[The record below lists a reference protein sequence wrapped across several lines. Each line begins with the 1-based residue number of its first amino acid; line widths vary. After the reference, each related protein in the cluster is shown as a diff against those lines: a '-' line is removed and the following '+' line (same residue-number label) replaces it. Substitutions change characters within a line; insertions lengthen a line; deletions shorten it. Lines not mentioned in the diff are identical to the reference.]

1 VKRSSGRVDANHPT
15 IVKELRDMGY
25 SVLSLA
31 DLGKGKPD
39 ILVGTGHGTHGMNL
53 AVEIKDPAKPLS
65 KRQLTDDER
74 VFHAIWRGPL
84 IIAETTEEIV
94 AEMKRLTS

>member
-1 VKRSSGRVDANHPT
+1 MRSSGRLDANHPT

-39 ILVGTGHGTHGMNL
+39 ILVGTGHGKHGMNL
-53 AVEIKDPAKPLS
+53 AVEIKDPAKS
-65 KRQLTDDER
+65 ASRRRLTTDEQI
-74 VFHAIWRGPL
+74 FHACWRGPL
-84 IIAETTEEIV
+84 IVAETTEQIV
-94 AEMKRLTS
+94 AEMNRLTK